1 MIQGNVRMFFFV
13 FANKN
18 VLYRVKIYSILNGIF
33 VCSFYKFAT
42 SATPAVTNKNIA
54 SPTTTASSIKKKY
67 KQACIKPKWILHL
80 ILHIN
85 AFHPT
90 TDVKLVNV
98 LHSSRKTSVLQL
110 SAAITPFGNDCNCL
124 PICIPP
130 TATYFQYSIR
140 INNTQDNTLCVCIDR
155 FVSLNVWKCVLDNRK

>member
-54 SPTTTASSIKKKY
+54 SPTTTASSIKKI
-67 KQACIKPKWILHL
+67 QTSLHKTKM
-80 ILHIN
+80 N
-85 AFHPT
+85 SPS
-90 TDVKLVNV
+90 N
-98 LHSSRKTSVLQL
+98 SSHKCL
-110 SAAITPFGNDCNCL
+110 SP
-124 PICIPP
+124 
-130 TATYFQYSIR
+130 
-140 INNTQDNTLCVCIDR
+140 NNRC
-155 FVSLNVWKCVLDNRK
+155 